1 MRASFVASMPVLGA
15 TKRLTANGGR
25 YLCENAAEVRLGLPQ
40 VFCRR
45 GDAPGRTHGVGGLKH
60 LPGKIMAEVRDTS
73 AARPQL

>member
-40 VFCRR
+40 VFCLRIPTK
-45 GDAPGRTHGVGGLKH
+45 APCCNDVMPPPVT
-60 LPGKIMAEVRDTS
+60 E
-73 AARPQL
+73 